1 MSRKQATDA
10 KEITNPLHG
19 KFDEMVDAVLG
30 SSTAPAAPGKVKPTV
45 EAWAIPLKDIYD
57 NEDMRLDATH
67 YDRQAALALA
77 ELKRCKCSLKPL
89 SDFAEVRLPGLFTR
103 IWAKSIEYGHPYV
116 NATDLMSLTA
126 LGVVEETRYLS
137 RETNV
142 DIDNLIIH
150 AGWLALSCSGTIG
163 RVFYIPT
170 RLDGW
175 VATHDLI
182 RIIPKKKNVT
192 GFLHSYLSSPL
203 AQSQIL
209 GYTYGGQIDHVTDV
223 QIGGIL
229 VPVLPPAKQ
238 EEFHEKTMR
247 ALLAREQA
255 IQSIAE
261 VAADLQKFLKK

>member
-1 MSRKQATDA
+1 
-10 KEITNPLHG
+10 LHG

-30 SSTAPAAPGKVKPTV
+30 SSTAPVVTGIVKPTV

-77 ELKRCKCSLKPL
+77 ELKRCKCPLKPL
-89 SDFAEVRLPGLFTR
+89 SNFAEIRLPGLFAR
-103 IWAKSIEYGHPYV
+103 IWAKSIEYGVPYV

-126 LGVVEETRYLS
+126 LGVVEDTRYLS
-137 RETNV
+137 RETDV
-142 DIDNLIIH
+142 EIDNLIIH
-150 AGWLALSCSGTIG
+150 EGWLALTCSGTIG
-163 RVFYIPT
+163 RVFYIPA

-182 RIIPKKKNVT
+182 RIIPQNKNTT

-223 QIGGIL
+223 QIGNIL
-229 VPVLPPAKQ
+229 VPVLPPAKL
-238 EEFHEKTMR
+238 EEIHEKTMR
-247 ALLAREQA
+247 ALRAREQA

-261 VAADLQKFLKK
+261 VAEDLKKFLKK